1 MLESDTWNGK
11 NENIIK
17 YWVYPG
23 NIVRGFPGSSTGK
36 ESACNGGDPAL
47 IPGLG
52 RSSEERM
59 GYPLQY
65 SWASLVAQL
74 VKESAFSVG
83 RSGFNSWVGK
93 LPWRRI
99 WQSTPALLPG
109 KSHGQ
114 RSLIGYSPWGR
125 KESDT
130 TEQLHF
136 HFLSQVRKTIHK
148 GIQ

>member
-36 ESACNGGDPAL
+36 ESACNGGDPTL

-93 LPWRRI
+93 IPWRKEKLP
-99 WQSTPALLPG
+99 TPVFWPG
-109 KSHGQ
+109 EFHG
-114 RSLIGYSPWGR
+114 LYSPRGC
-125 KESDT
+125 KESNMTDFHY
-130 TEQLHF
+130 HF
-136 HFLSQVRKTIHK
+136 GGVVKEGR
-148 GIQ
+148 

>member
-74 VKESAFSVG
+74 IKNLSVVWETWI
-83 RSGFNSWVGK
+83 NPWVGEDSLEK
-93 LPWRRI
+93 GGATHSSILAWRIPW
-99 WQSTPALLPG
+99 T
-109 KSHGQ
+109 
-114 RSLIGYSPWGR
+114 
-125 KESDT
+125 
-130 TEQLHF
+130 
-136 HFLSQVRKTIHK
+136 V
-148 GIQ
+148 